1 MVITSL
7 DNAKIAEVK
16 RLYDKKYRRMCG
28 RYIIEGIRLVN
39 DAVKYGAKI
48 TSVFVK
54 ESIASNYNF
63 DNQVIVSDKIFSK
76 ISDTVNGQGVLAV
89 AEKFVSELKPPRS
102 NALVLDC
109 VQDPG
114 NAGTLIRTA
123 VACGF
128 TDIYAVNS
136 VDLYSPKVLRSAMSA
151 HFCLNLYESGSL
163 EETFEALRNSEIIA
177 CDLDG
182 ENVFKSSTSGKVALV
197 LGNEGNG
204 LSEYSKMNCHR
215 AVTLPMAGKFE
226 SLNVAVAGS
235 VIMYKIFSER
245 F

>member
-1 MVITSL
+1 M
-7 DNAKIAEVK
+7 
-16 RLYDKKYRRMCG
+16 
-28 RYIIEGIRLVN
+28 
-39 DAVKYGAKI
+39 
-48 TSVFVK
+48 
-54 ESIASNYNF
+54 
-63 DNQVIVSDKIFSK
+63 
-76 ISDTVNGQGVLAV
+76 
-89 AEKFVSELKPPRS
+89 
-102 NALVLDC
+102 
-109 VQDPG
+109 
-114 NAGTLIRTA
+114 
-123 VACGF
+123 
-128 TDIYAVNS
+128 
-136 VDLYSPKVLRSAMSA
+136 
-151 HFCLNLYESGSL
+151 NLYESGSL